1 MALGKKTKRVV
12 DAEGVAHVN
21 ATFNNTLITITDAH
35 GNAVSWGTA
44 GKAGFKGSKK
54 STPFAATVA
63 GEQCAREAM
72 SAGVR
77 RVHVRVQGPGSGRE
91 SAIQALAAAGLQVK
105 SIKDVTPIP
114 HNGCRPPKRRR
125 VGSMRY
131 TGPSCRQCRR
141 EGTKLFLK
149 GTKCFTEKCPVE
161 RRPYAPGQHGQNTAR
176 RRKVSEYA
184 KQLREKQKI
193 KRIYGLSERQFRNTF
208 ERVSTLPGVT
218 GHNLLAALESR
229 LDNIVYRMG
238 FAASRK
244 AARQLIRHRHVEVN
258 GKSVDVPSFVVEPG
272 QEVRVRQKSR
282 ELVIVQAALEVA
294 ARGASP
300 AWIAVD
306 KDTFSGRMLE
316 RPQRQSIPIAAQEQL
331 VVELYSK

>member
-1 MALGKKTKRVV
+1 
-12 DAEGVAHVN
+12 
-21 ATFNNTLITITDAH
+21 
-35 GNAVSWGTA
+35 
-44 GKAGFKGSKK
+44 
-54 STPFAATVA
+54 
-63 GEQCAREAM
+63 
-72 SAGVR
+72 
-77 RVHVRVQGPGSGRE
+77 
-91 SAIQALAAAGLQVK
+91 
-105 SIKDVTPIP
+105 
-114 HNGCRPPKRRR
+114 
-125 VGSMRY
+125 MRY

-161 RRPYAPGQHGQNTAR
+161 RRPYAPGAHGQNTAR

-193 KRIYGLSERQFRNTF
+193 KRIYGLSEKQFRNTF
-208 ERVSTLPGVT
+208 ERVSSLPGIT

-229 LDNIVYRMG
+229 LDNMVYRMG

-258 GKSVDVPSFVVEPG
+258 GKTVDVPSFIAHPG
-272 QEVRVRQKSR
+272 QEIRVRQKSR
-282 ELVIVQAALEVA
+282 ELVIIGAALEQA
-294 ARGASP
+294 ARGTTPS
-300 AWIAVD
+300 WLAVD

-316 RPQRQSIPIAAQEQL
+316 RPQRAAIPIAAQEQL